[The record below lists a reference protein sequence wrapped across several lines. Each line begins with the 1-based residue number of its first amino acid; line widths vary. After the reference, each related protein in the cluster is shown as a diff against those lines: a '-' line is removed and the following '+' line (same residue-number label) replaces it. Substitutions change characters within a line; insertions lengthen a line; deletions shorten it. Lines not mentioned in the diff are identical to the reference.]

1 MLLFC
6 QSKTELLYYF
16 LFVSTFLINC
26 RTASSANSILPS
38 PVIITDPKH
47 HKHLNPQNVP
57 TTYEDDDVRLSPPSA
72 ENPNSAPTESK
83 TKKSDSSSKLGWLKK
98 ARHTNSSST
107 ANASS
112 MFTTEDYQAEPTSGP
127 PALPH
132 YESWLFAFIIFSVV
146 ILLICTVVF
155 FWPKDPGDEEEE
167 EEVFFHNLTTKG
179 SHPRQRASSNS
190 LTDEQSEEQSAL
202 NGSR

>member
-26 RTASSANSILPS
+26 GTASSANSIIPS
-38 PVIITDPKH
+38 PVIITDLPKH

-57 TTYEDDDVRLSPPSA
+57 TTYEDDDVRLSPRLSA
-72 ENPNSAPTESK
+72 EDPNSETTESK
-83 TKKSDSSSKLGWLKK
+83 TKSDSSSKLGWLKK

-107 ANASS
+107 INASS
-112 MFTTEDYQAEPTSGP
+112 TTPTEDYPTGPGP

-132 YESWLFAFIIFSVV
+132 YESWLFAFIIVSVV

-167 EEVFFHNLTTKG
+167 EVFFHHLTTKG
-179 SHPRQRASSNS
+179 SRQRQRASNS
-190 LTDEQSEEQSAL
+190 LTEEQSEEQSAS

>member
-6 QSKTELLYYF
+6 RSKTELLYYF

-26 RTASSANSILPS
+26 RTANSIFPS
-38 PVIITDPKH
+38 PVIINDLPKH
-47 HKHLNPQNVP
+47 HKHLSPQNVP
-57 TTYEDDDVRLSPPSA
+57 TTYEDDDVRLSPRLSA
-72 ENPNSAPTESK
+72 EDPNSETEESK
-83 TKKSDSSSKLGWLKK
+83 TKSDSSSKLGWLKK

-112 MFTTEDYQAEPTSGP
+112 MSTTEDYQAEPTSGP

-167 EEVFFHNLTTKG
+167 EVFFFHNLTTKG
-179 SHPRQRASSNS
+179 SHQRQRASSNS
-190 LTDEQSEEQSAL
+190 LTEEQSEEQSAS